1 MQKNDL
7 IKTEETILRILEIKD
22 DKAFIIDCKKR
33 NIPKW
38 TEINCIENNH
48 IISEIELQKYTA
60 TQIPDIET
68 LDAKSK
74 SIMNERY
81 TIISTILPYV
91 SDFKMRNKIINNI
104 ILENNISRQSIINY
118 LCLFLSFQNKV
129 VLAPKSYIFKKT
141 LDYNEKNFRWALNKY
156 FYNQNKNSL
165 KTAYTIMLK
174 EKYCSKEGLLNPQ
187 YPTFNQFRY
196 FYRKNK
202 NMQTYY
208 ISRSGI
214 KKYQRNHRPL
224 LGDNVQEFAKSVGIG
239 MIDSTICDV
248 YLINDS
254 GNLIGRPILTACV
267 DAYSNFCCG
276 YNLTWEGGMYSL
288 RGLML
293 NIIEDKVEHCKKYGI
308 IIEKSQWDCNMLP
321 ATLVTDMGTEYTS
334 GNFEQI
340 VELGIKVIN
349 LPSFRP
355 ELKGSIEKF
364 FDLIQGLYK
373 PYLKGKGLIEKDYSE
388 RGSHDYRKDACLTMC
403 DFEKIIIHC
412 IIYYNSQKILKNYP
426 YTELMIS
433 ANIQPYANAI
443 WEFGKNQDGA
453 NLIFVKKENLILTL
467 LPRTKG
473 EFSRKGLKVN
483 KLRYKNEKYIENYLV
498 GGNVTVAYNPDD
510 VSYVWLCEKG
520 EFIQFELIEKRFKN
534 KKLEEVKSMEEK
546 QKEII
551 KIADKSDNQAKINLA
566 SHILAIANATQ
577 KRENISIKKIRETR
591 QKEKEKTHIDY
602 MKK

>member
-7 IKTEETILRILEIKD
+7 IKTKETILRILEIKD

-364 FDLIQGLYK
+364 FDL
-373 PYLKGKGLIEKDYSE
+373 
-388 RGSHDYRKDACLTMC
+388 RKD
-403 DFEKIIIHC
+403 
-412 IIYYNSQKILKNYP
+412 
-426 YTELMIS
+426 
-433 ANIQPYANAI
+433 
-443 WEFGKNQDGA
+443 
-453 NLIFVKKENLILTL
+453 
-467 LPRTKG
+467 
-473 EFSRKGLKVN
+473 
-483 KLRYKNEKYIENYLV
+483 
-498 GGNVTVAYNPDD
+498 
-510 VSYVWLCEKG
+510 
-520 EFIQFELIEKRFKN
+520 
-534 KKLEEVKSMEEK
+534 
-546 QKEII
+546 
-551 KIADKSDNQAKINLA
+551 
-566 SHILAIANATQ
+566 
-577 KRENISIKKIRETR
+577 
-591 QKEKEKTHIDY
+591 
-602 MKK
+602 

>member
-7 IKTEETILRILEIKD
+7 IKTKETILRILEIKD

-293 NIIEDKVEHCKKYGI
+293 NIIEDKVEHCKKHGI

-534 KKLEEVKSMEEK
+534 KNLEEVKSMEEK

-577 KRENISIKKIRETR
+577 KRENVSIKKIRETR

>member
-7 IKTEETILRILEIKD
+7 IKTKETILRILEIKD

-534 KKLEEVKSMEEK
+534 KNLEEVKSMEEK

-577 KRENISIKKIRETR
+577 KRENVSIKKIRETR

>member
-7 IKTEETILRILEIKD
+7 IKTKETILRILEIKD

-473 EFSRKGLKVN
+473 EFSRRGLKVN

-534 KKLEEVKSMEEK
+534 KNLEEVKSMEEK

-577 KRENISIKKIRETR
+577 KRENVSIKKIRETR